1 MGSKCVSKL
10 ELKRK
15 ILISLCAAALFVA
28 APPPIW
34 AQPMD
39 AKLFAER
46 NSFVGLA
53 SRVTPS
59 VVSIDIEKTEIREQG
74 AADTPFDDPVLRR
87 FFGDSAPSEPQERV
101 LSGKG
106 SGVIISPDGVVLTN
120 DHVVSGASDITITLQ
135 DGRQFKA
142 TLLGTDPTTDV
153 AVVKIAAPDA
163 LPAARLGD
171 SQNLPIGSWLM
182 AVGNPHGLEETVTV
196 GILSG
201 KGRVIGA
208 GLYDDFLQ
216 TDAAINP
223 GNSGGGLFD
232 SEGQLVGIN
241 TAVAGQG
248 IGFAIPIEMAQ
259 KVAADLRAHGKV
271 MRGYLGVAI
280 QDLTPS
286 LREALKLPAEVKG
299 ALLGQVLEEGPA
311 GQAGLQPGDVVTEL
325 DGQPVANQRAL
336 LSMVAQSKVGS
347 PVALKVWRAGKT
359 VVLSSQVAQRPDDG
373 AAAAA
378 ARPARPSARAE
389 SKGFRATTVTP
400 ELAERFQLPVD
411 HGAVIQEVR
420 QGSPAARAGLRAG
433 DVVSQADGRP
443 VASAEEL
450 NRIVDS
456 AGTAVALLVARGDRQ
471 VFMALE
477 PR

>member
-1 MGSKCVSKL
+1 MPKL
-10 ELKRK
+10 EMKRR
-15 ILISLCAAALFVA
+15 ILISLSTAALFVA
-28 APPPIW
+28 PAPIW
-34 AQPMD
+34 AQPID

-59 VVSIDIEKTEIREQG
+59 VVSIDIEKTEVRES
-74 AADTPFDDPVLRR
+74 AAAEMPFDDPIMRR
-87 FFGDSAPSEPQERV
+87 FFGDSAQGEPQERV
-101 LSGKG
+101 LAGKG

-142 TLLGTDPTTDV
+142 RLLGSDPTTDV
-153 AVVKIAAPDA
+153 AVVKIEAPEA

-171 SQNLPIGSWLM
+171 SASLPIGSWLM

-280 QDLTPS
+280 QDLTPA
-286 LREALKLPAEVKG
+286 LREALKLPADVKG
-299 ALLGQVLEEGPA
+299 ALLGQVLAEGPA
-311 GQAGLQPGDVVTEL
+311 GHSGLLPGDVVLAL

-336 LSMVAQSKVGS
+336 LSMVAQSKVGA
-347 PVALKVWRAGKT
+347 PVSLKVWRAGKT
-359 VVLSSQVAQRPDDG
+359 LTLSSQVAQRPDDG
-373 AAAAA
+373 AASAT
-378 ARPARPSARAE
+378 PVKPSRPSARE
-389 SKGFRATTVTP
+389 DSKGFRATTVTP
-400 ELAERFQLPVD
+400 ELANRFQLPVD

-443 VASAEEL
+443 VASAEDL
-450 NRIVDS
+450 DRIVDS
-456 AGTAVALLVARGDRQ
+456 AGGSVALLVARGDRQ